1 MATLKTVSTY
11 GCGEWVFF
19 RIKFQRKEDY
29 ERVLTQGP
37 WILFGQY
44 LMVQMWTLDFNPFQ
58 LFPSVAM
65 AWIRLPGL
73 LGFLNN
79 KKILGEIGRLIGKV
93 AKLDFNTDNR
103 LRGRFAR
110 MTVFI
115 NLDKPLTS

>member
-1 MATLKTVSTY
+1 MATLKTISTY

-73 LGFLNN
+73 PGFLNN
-79 KKILGEIGRLIGKV
+79 KNILGEIGRLIGKV